1 MASLAFLQ
9 MLTDCLLRV
18 IVASVTLRYSA
29 LHCVTEME

>member
-1 MASLAFLQ
+1 MASLTFSQ

-29 LHCVTEME
+29 LHSVTEME